1 MAEESPP
8 GWSAIAD
15 NRAGKPIVTIA
26 DIVRE
31 TGLRRRTVRGMIN
44 KYHVPALPR
53 YNDHDALRYLR
64 RDLITGIRRMPGSGA
79 HNRMPTPTSAVEV
92 VAKDYLAPALDT
104 IGQDSGE
111 YVYAFADPDVDD
123 ESADT
128 RHVTGGSG
136 GVADVDPDHPD
147 SGGTGNDPPDHHHK
161 AGGPPPS

>member
-1 MAEESPP
+1 MAEENPP

-26 DIVRE
+26 DIVGE

-53 YNDHDALRYLR
+53 YSGHDALRYLR
-64 RDLITGIRRMPGSGA
+64 RDLITGIQRMPGSGA
-79 HNRMPTPTSAVEV
+79 HNRMSTPASAVAA
-92 VAKDYLAPALDT
+92 VAEDHLVPTLNA
-104 IGQDSGE
+104 IGLDSG
-111 YVYAFADPDVDD
+111 AFADPDADD
-123 ESADT
+123 ESPGTVDT
-128 RHVTGGSG
+128 RHVTDSG